1 LSKPDWSD
9 LTLPFWTYILECS
22 DGTYYV
28 GHTDHL
34 DKRMADHSN
43 GVASAYTSKRRPLN
57 LLWSTEF
64 QMRDEAFFLERKLK
78 GWSRPKKE
86 ALMRGEFHRLPE
98 LSRSTLRQ
106 AQRERGG
113 DEH

>member
-1 LSKPDWSD
+1 M
-9 LTLPFWTYILECS
+9 PFWTYILECS

-86 ALMRGEFHRLPE
+86 ALMRGEFHPLPE